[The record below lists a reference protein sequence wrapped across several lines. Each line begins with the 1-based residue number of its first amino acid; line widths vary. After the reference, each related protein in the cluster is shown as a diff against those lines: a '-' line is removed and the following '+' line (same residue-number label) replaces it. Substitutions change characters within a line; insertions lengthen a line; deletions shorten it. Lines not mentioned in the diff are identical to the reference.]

1 MTQRRAANKKF
12 LSNRNL
18 LVCGFLTDSQRE
30 RFSLISFKIRGFTM
44 SLRGG
49 KESLVKSEPFN

>member
-18 LVCGFLTDSQRE
+18 LVCGFLTDSQERKIFFNFFQNKRIYNEPKRRE
-30 RFSLISFKIRGFTM
+30 
-44 SLRGG
+44 G
-49 KESLVKSEPFN
+49 KLSEI